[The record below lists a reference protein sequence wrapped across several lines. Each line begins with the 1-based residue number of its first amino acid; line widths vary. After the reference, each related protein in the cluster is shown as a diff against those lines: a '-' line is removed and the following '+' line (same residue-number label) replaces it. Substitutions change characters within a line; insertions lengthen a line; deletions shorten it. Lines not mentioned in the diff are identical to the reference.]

1 MLVLLPGSLVYLSDF
16 APGRF
21 RIHWSPW
28 NLCATAIT
36 INIFLFIVASLLL
49 ARRRKPSCSRVSE
62 LRFAC
67 PLGWPGATL
76 FDYCFTLLQWNSWR
90 VHLADHKHDEKRD
103 ESFKVI
109 DRRPFTAEGVLR
121 QEVSRR

>member
-1 MLVLLPGSLVYLSDF
+1 VKRWYWWIFGVIQVAGIMGTVESMFLQFPTLWLGSMLVLLPGSLVYLSDF

-49 ARRRKPSCSRVSE
+49 ARRRKPS
-62 LRFAC
+62 
-67 PLGWPGATL
+67 
-76 FDYCFTLLQWNSWR
+76 
-90 VHLADHKHDEKRD
+90 
-103 ESFKVI
+103 
-109 DRRPFTAEGVLR
+109 
-121 QEVSRR
+121 